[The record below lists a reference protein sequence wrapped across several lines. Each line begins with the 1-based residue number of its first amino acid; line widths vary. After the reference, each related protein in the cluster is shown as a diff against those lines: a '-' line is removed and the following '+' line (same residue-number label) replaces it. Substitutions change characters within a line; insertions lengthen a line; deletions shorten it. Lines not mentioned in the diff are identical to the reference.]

1 MFNLKRTP
9 NDLELGENI
18 LEPIL
23 QYHKRNL
30 FVALSN
36 AYHLLYKTKFKS
48 DNNVAPIFGTL
59 KFLFKQRYPV
69 CSEIKTW
76 LMRWSGNSDPILLF
90 FTWQQV
96 QEKMNFLVNYIDG
109 SQEYSEVQSVSLRS
123 RGFLSRLWIFL
134 CWNFL
139 KIMKMII
146 HKQTEKSKG
155 K

>member
-1 MFNLKRTP
+1 MIYYINYDILIRYLLILIESFVGSVKKEKGQGKSNLGMRRPLGIRKSKIFNLKRTP

-36 AYHLLYKTKFKS
+36 AYHLLNKTKFKS

-69 CSEIKTW
+69 CSEI
-76 LMRWSGNSDPILLF
+76 
-90 FTWQQV
+90 
-96 QEKMNFLVNYIDG
+96 
-109 SQEYSEVQSVSLRS
+109 
-123 RGFLSRLWIFL
+123 
-134 CWNFL
+134 
-139 KIMKMII
+139 
-146 HKQTEKSKG
+146 
-155 K
+155 